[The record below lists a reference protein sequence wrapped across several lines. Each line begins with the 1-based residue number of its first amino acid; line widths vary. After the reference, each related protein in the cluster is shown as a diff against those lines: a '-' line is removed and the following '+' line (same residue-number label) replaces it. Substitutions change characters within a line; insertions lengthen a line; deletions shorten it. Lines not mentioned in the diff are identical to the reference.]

1 MSHEPA
7 PIDEEAQNLSVKA
20 SLTMWEGRKVFI
32 GHPVYRSFNAKTH
45 FTLFACYKDY
55 GPEKLGMV
63 EPVEGTVIHEARN
76 ILIDRMMKIP
86 EAETFIMP
94 DDDMVFP
101 CGSEAYFNGRLN
113 AGVSPE
119 SARFN
124 AISRIMS
131 HGRSKEIVGALYFG
145 RHEFGQAQC
154 EWGFGGGAGQKQR
167 NVEFRAGQHKGLI
180 PMAWV
185 ATGFIKIERTAIEK
199 LKKAIDDGMFP
210 ECKPK
215 PEQGWYGYFA
225 PVSTGIGEDVSFGLR
240 MQKIGVQSYLDASLV
255 CLHADGGTLYGP
267 KNTKNKP

>member
-1 MSHEPA
+1 MSHEPC
-7 PIDEEAQNLSVKA
+7 PIDEEAQEASVKA
-20 SLTMWEGRKVFI
+20 TLTMWEGRKVFLA
-32 GHPVYRSFNAKTH
+32 HPVYRSFNAKTH

-55 GPEKLGMV
+55 GPEKIGMV

-76 ILIDRMMKIP
+76 ILMDRLMKVP

-101 CGSEAYFNGRLN
+101 CGSEAYFNGRLK

-131 HGRSKEIVGALYFG
+131 HGKDKEIVGALYFG
-145 RHEFGQAQC
+145 RHEFGMAQC
-154 EWGFGGGAGQKQR
+154 EWGFADK
-167 NVEFRAGQHKGLI
+167 NKCNDLRAGKYKGLQ
-180 PMAWV
+180 PMPWV
-185 ATGFIKIERTAIEK
+185 ATGFIKIERTAVEK
-199 LKKAIDDGMFP
+199 LKKAIDDGEFP

-215 PEQGWYGYFA
+215 QGQGWYGYFT

-255 CLHADGGTLYGP
+255 CLHADGNTLYGP
-267 KNTKNKP
+267 RNTKNPT